1 MSAAGEALQHMTA
14 NDISSLF
21 TESIVIKM
29 VPVSADQLSVLE
41 SLERALLS
49 LYVDF
54 QRDVGVDA
62 EDVAGGL
69 HRLTAA
75 LGTITSFW
83 KEQAEDLATVDSW
96 RAALSEI
103 RTGDLDSIEAQRLA
117 AQVLQ

>member
-1 MSAAGEALQHMTA
+1 MTG

-54 QRDVGVDA
+54 QRDIGAQA

-75 LGTITSFW
+75 LSTITSFW
-83 KEQAEDLATVDSW
+83 KEQAEDLATIDSW
-96 RAALSEI
+96 RVALNEI
-103 RTGDLDSIEAQRLA
+103 RTGELDSMEAQRLA
-117 AQVLQ
+117 AKVLR

>member
-1 MSAAGEALQHMTA
+1 MTE
-14 NDISSLF
+14 NDIPALF

-41 SLERALLS
+41 SLERSLLS

-54 QRDVGVDA
+54 QRDVGAQA

-75 LGTITSFW
+75 LGTITSYW
-83 KEQAEDLATVDSW
+83 KEQAEDLATIDSW
-96 RAALSEI
+96 RAALAEI
-103 RTGDLDSIEAQRLA
+103 RTGELDATEARTLA
-117 AQVLQ
+117 VKVLR